1 MNRQR
6 LDSKIQSDAA
16 EFLVLGH
23 LLLENVPAFKAY
35 NNQPRYDLVA
45 ASPENGTSARIQVKS
60 RWATDAGSVNI
71 SRFDFDFLVVARL
84 NRGRRYTKNSKVKV
98 MPPDYY
104 VLSNS
109 EVNQIATRNRTR
121 KIKWNPEQLK
131 PHISKW
137 QKIAQFLKQG
147 RKPRKGSVHV

>member
-1 MNRQR
+1 MKRPR

-23 LLLENVPAFKAY
+23 LLLENIPAFKAY
-35 NNQPRYDLVA
+35 NNQPGYDLVA
-45 ASPENGTSARIQVKS
+45 ASPEYGTSARIQVKS
-60 RWATDAGSVNI
+60 RWATDAGSVNV
-71 SRFDFDFLVVARL
+71 SRFDFDFLVLARL

-104 VLSNS
+104 ILSKS
-109 EVNQIATRNRTR
+109 EVDEVATKNRTR
-121 KIKWNPEQLK
+121 KIMWNSERLK
-131 PHISKW
+131 PHIYKC

-147 RKPRKGSVHV
+147 RNLRKGKANV